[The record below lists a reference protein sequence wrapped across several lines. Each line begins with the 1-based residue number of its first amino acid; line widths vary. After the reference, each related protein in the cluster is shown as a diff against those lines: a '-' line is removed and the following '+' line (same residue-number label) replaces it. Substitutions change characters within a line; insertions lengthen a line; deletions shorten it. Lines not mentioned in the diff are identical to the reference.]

1 MLLKNMVWREGFTGK
16 MGVLIFNRGVGNIS
30 KKGGLKKKGVKKKIK
45 RRMGGAGCD
54 PQQNYIRQ

>member
-45 RRMGGAGCD
+45 RRMGGGGGGF
-54 PQQNYIRQ
+54 RL